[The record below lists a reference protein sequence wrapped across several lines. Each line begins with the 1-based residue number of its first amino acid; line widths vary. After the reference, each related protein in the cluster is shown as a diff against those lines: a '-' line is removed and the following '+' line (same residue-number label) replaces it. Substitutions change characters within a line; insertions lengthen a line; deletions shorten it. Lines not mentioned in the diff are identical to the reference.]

1 MSDSLREHAT
11 VLTISQQLA
20 EDKAAV
26 ERRLAKLEIELL
38 ATREVNFV
46 QSERLSS
53 RSYKFL
59 ALVYRRLTALGIP
72 PRLVA
77 NCVIWLLRAK

>member
-72 PRLVA
+72 PRLVS
-77 NCVIWLLRAK
+77 NCLFWLLRSK

>member
-26 ERRLAKLEIELL
+26 ERRLAKLED
-38 ATREVNFV
+38 
-46 QSERLSS
+46 
-53 RSYKFL
+53 
-59 ALVYRRLTALGIP
+59 
-72 PRLVA
+72 
-77 NCVIWLLRAK
+77 RAARYA